1 MRGLPTSLDGSQGA
15 VVGPDGVVVAAFAID
30 DQRVLRDDPVYAVFE
45 DCDPEPFAVATWIE
59 RSFTTGA
66 RAAVRGVPWLVEVSF
81 AGIFTPPRRGRGR
94 PSPVPT

>member
-45 DCDPEPFAVATWIE
+45 DCDPAWLASLDSPQGSSVVALRWHGGHSLEGVVVGE
-59 RSFTTGA
+59 RDRLGLDEYELIH
-66 RAAVRGVPWLVEVSF
+66 PDL
-81 AGIFTPPRRGRGR
+81 
-94 PSPVPT
+94 